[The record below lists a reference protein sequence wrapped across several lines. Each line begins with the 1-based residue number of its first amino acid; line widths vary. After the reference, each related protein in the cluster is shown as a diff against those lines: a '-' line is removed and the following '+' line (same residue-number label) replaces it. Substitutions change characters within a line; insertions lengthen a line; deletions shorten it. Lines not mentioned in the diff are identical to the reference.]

1 MKKSTKHSNSLKYD
15 SIFVQLVTSYTVVY
29 LLFFWGIFFI
39 YFLSPEGDPLNKGED
54 GKGSWNLWTGLFLWL
69 LSGTLL
75 FFKRRISDVSFEN
88 DPVLNK
94 LDDEL
99 YEINRSQL
107 TKLQKIKD
115 EQPENWK
122 LLVENGLVD
131 SKDFKDKNEKT
142 NNADLSNIEKQGEK
156 DS

>member
-1 MKKSTKHSNSLKYD
+1 MKKSTKPSNSLKYD

-99 YEINRSQL
+99 FEINRSQL

>member
-1 MKKSTKHSNSLKYD
+1 MKKSTKPSNSIKYD
-15 SIFVQLVTSYTVVY
+15 SIFVQLVTSYTVLY

-122 LLVENGLVD
+122 LLVENGLGD